1 VGVKKNILFV
11 GEDQALGREFEA
23 EYSGADDLWTV
34 QFARSG
40 EEALML
46 CYHNPFDAVV
56 ADASLSGMN
65 GPEFL
70 DAVIQHQP
78 RAMRIVTSDLE
89 DVKSTMKCI
98 GHAHHHLLKPCGAA
112 TLHDALR
119 QALALETWL
128 PNQMARNLIALMR
141 QMPSPPKT
149 YFQIVEEAKS
159 PTCSIEK
166 IAGVIAEDPAVT
178 AKVMQLAN
186 SAVFSLQLHIVH
198 PLEAISY
205 IGLETT
211 KALVLL
217 AHTFSSFD
225 KIALADFS
233 VDDLWRHSVRT
244 GQLARRIALMEDAS
258 PEIVEEAFAGGL
270 LHDIGKLLLA
280 ANSPDLFTKALQLAG
295 KLHCNLWEAEAQ
307 VLPNIGHATLGATV
321 LGIWG
326 LPQSITEAVAM
337 HHCPWRN
344 HHHVFSPVTAVHV
357 ANILDHEAQPDP
369 NIILPSQINSAYL
382 KELGLGERPNEWRKR
397 LAATN

>member
-1 VGVKKNILFV
+1 
-11 GEDQALGREFEA
+11 
-23 EYSGADDLWTV
+23 
-34 QFARSG
+34 
-40 EEALML
+40 
-46 CYHNPFDAVV
+46 
-56 ADASLSGMN
+56 
-65 GPEFL
+65 
-70 DAVIQHQP
+70 
-78 RAMRIVTSDLE
+78 
-89 DVKSTMKCI
+89 
-98 GHAHHHLLKPCGAA
+98 
-112 TLHDALR
+112 
-119 QALALETWL
+119 
-128 PNQMARNLIALMR
+128 
-141 QMPSPPKT
+141 
-149 YFQIVEEAKS
+149 
-159 PTCSIEK
+159 
-166 IAGVIAEDPAVT
+166 
-178 AKVMQLAN
+178 
-186 SAVFSLQLHIVH
+186 
-198 PLEAISY
+198 LEAISY